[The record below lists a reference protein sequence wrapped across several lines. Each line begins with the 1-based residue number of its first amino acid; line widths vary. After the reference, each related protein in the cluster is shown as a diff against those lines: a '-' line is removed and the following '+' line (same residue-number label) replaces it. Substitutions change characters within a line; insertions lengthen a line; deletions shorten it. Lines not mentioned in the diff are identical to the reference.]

1 MKKKQRLSMLLAIVM
16 VLTMTNVGTLTSFAA
31 VPTMSHAMDVI
42 STGLNQAI
50 NVIEGPDEKLYIAEY
65 GGGKITKVDKNG
77 QNKQD
82 FVSGLNQ
89 PIGMAFDRDGNLYV
103 AQHAGAK
110 IEKITPSGVKSTVK
124 EGTGILTGII
134 IDSKDKLYTV
144 EYGTGKIL
152 KMNLDGS
159 GLTEF
164 ATALGNNSL
173 IGMTIDSN
181 DNIYVADRAGGRIK
195 KITPSGDVSTF
206 IEGLTTPTWVTLGQ
220 DGYFYAS
227 LGSRIIEKYDT
238 SGKKI
243 DSFFTPSTLGYPWGT
258 SIDDTGYIY
267 FQTMG
272 SVTEKIVGKGWTTDK
287 THIELIMNTNM
298 SDATADAEAFTIS
311 GVASNPEVI
320 EATTSGS
327 SLHLT
332 LDRDISYTDTSIKV
346 SYSKTGTNNLAVSSS
361 SSELENFKNMPIK
374 NNVLKIISISNI
386 SNITVPK
393 GTGLSEVIAQLPSTT
408 MLTLSNVTTT
418 SAAITWDNGTPTYDG
433 DVSGNYRFAGTVS
446 TTENVSNSSNLK
458 ANVIVTVA
466 AADKPVIL
474 SVEKLPNILV
484 ANGTQLSAINLPAS
498 VNINLNNT
506 TTTSSALNLNLNNSV
521 TTSSALNLNLNNSI
535 TTSAAV
541 TWDAGTPQYNATN
554 AGTYVFSG
562 TIALGDEFSNPSNL
576 KASVN
581 VIVGAASSGKGNS
594 SSTSASPTPTP
605 TKDNTII
612 KINGEDKRI
621 GTENKSVENGIS
633 KVEVSVDPATMEKII
648 DNAVKSGNSNPT
660 QTNNLVEVN
669 VVDRT
674 ANVAVVG
681 LNGEIV
687 KKLEQNNFD
696 VLIKNGDVAYNIPA
710 KEFTVDAV
718 AQKLEVNQEKLQD
731 IKFEIQIK
739 QLSKEQQKLYT
750 NQIEANKSE
759 MLISPMEFDVVAKV
773 MRTDG
778 TSQDVVIKSFEQYV
792 ERIFE
797 IPSTINPNE
806 ITTGIVFNENQTYN
820 HVPTNVFEKDGKYY
834 AQVSSLTNSTYSVIK
849 NPIKLDVV
857 KGHWSESAVNDMAS
871 RLVLVDYKTFK
882 PDSKL
887 TRGELAEYLVRAL
900 GIYREDNIVSS
911 KFKDVKDTD
920 PHAKAIAL
928 ATEWKIIGGYK
939 DGTFKS
945 NAFVTREEAMV
956 MYANAMDV
964 VKYPVTVDG
973 SSYLANTKEASG
985 WSKASVKKVVESKI
999 FNGKAS
1005 GKLGLKDPITHA
1017 EALTAIKNFLI
1028 GSELINK

>member
-31 VPTMSHAMDVI
+31 APTMSHAMDVI

-50 NVIEGPDEKLYIAEY
+50 NVIEGPDGKLYISEY
-65 GGGKITKVDKNG
+65 GGGRIIKVDKNG
-77 QNKQD
+77 QNEEV
-82 FVSGLNQ
+82 FFSGLNQ
-89 PIGMAFDRDGNLYV
+89 PIGMVFDSDGNLYV
-103 AQHAGAK
+103 AQHSGSK
-110 IEKITPSGVKSTVK
+110 IEKITPSGVKSTVR

-159 GLTEF
+159 GVTEF

-181 DNIYVADRAGGRIK
+181 DNIYFADRAGGRIK
-195 KITPSGDVSTF
+195 KITPSKNVSDF
-206 IEGLTTPTWVTLGQ
+206 IEGISTPTWVTLGK
-220 DGYFYAS
+220 DGYFYVS

-238 SGKKI
+238 EGNKI
-243 DSFFTPSTLGYPWGT
+243 NSFVTPSTLGYPWGT
-258 SIDDTGYIY
+258 TIDETGYIY

-272 SVTEKIVGKGWTTDK
+272 SVTEKLVGKGWTTDK

-298 SDATADAEAFTIS
+298 SDATADPEAFTIS

-332 LDRDISYTDTSIKV
+332 LDRDISYTDTSIKI
-346 SYSKTGTNNLAVSSS
+346 SYSKTGTNNLAVSGSS
-361 SSELENFKNMPIK
+361 IELENFQNMPIK
-374 NNVLKIISISNI
+374 NNVLRITNI
-386 SNITVPK
+386 SNMSSITVPK
-393 GTGLSEVIAQLPSTT
+393 GTGLSEVIAQLPSTA
-408 MLTLSNVTTT
+408 MLNLSNLTTT
-418 SAAITWDNGTPTYDG
+418 SAAITWDNATPTYDG
-433 DVSGNYRFAGTVS
+433 DVSGNYIFAGTVS

-474 SVEKLPNILV
+474 SVEKLPDILV

-498 VNINLNNT
+498 VNINLNNAI
-506 TTTSSALNLNLNNSV
+506 TTSSALNLNLNNSV
-521 TTSSALNLNLNNSI
+521 TTSSALSLNLNNSI

-554 AGTYVFSG
+554 AGTYVFYG

-576 KASVN
+576 KARVN

-594 SSTSASPTPTP
+594 SSPSASPTP

-648 DNAVKSGNSNPT
+648 DNAVKAGNSNLT
-660 QTNNLVEVN
+660 KTNNLVEVN

-739 QLSKEQQKLYT
+739 QLSKEQQKMYA

-834 AQVSSLTNSTYSVIK
+834 AKVSSLTNSTYSVIK

-939 DGTFKS
+939 DGTFKA

-1028 GSELINK
+1028 GSELIDK